1 MSNNNFS
8 SRAALFA
15 SPVTSAA
22 TKKTSF
28 ASRAAVFASPGDVV
42 PKKKV
47 AREKPLSAPVFEEDN
62 ILENVPEDVLVAP
75 EAPEVPE
82 AIEDVPEAPEA
93 PESVQDLPEASEDV
107 LEEEEPMD
115 VDTSNMPSPQ
125 KATPRRQATATSS
138 PPRGDT
144 PCSKSTTPRRKSARK
159 SMPTPGKRLFFTSK
173 DQQDEE
179 RKTDESTQLE
189 LLMAN
194 NQVEEMPQVVKDLV
208 QDKKEMAVYSSKLK
222 REIEDIRAVK
232 TSRET
237 MLKQAEEV
245 TSSAHISSV
254 TQKTIAPLDFSI
266 RKEEKPEETV
276 KRLFGSFL
284 SITEEGGEMRQAKR
298 EKEVVDRENE
308 KLKNKLL
315 QLVKIQKEADEHCA
329 EMALKY
335 QDQQKGLAELDEKFE
350 KLGQLKSRFQPTRMV
365 FGF

>member
-1 MSNNNFS
+1 MSDNNFS

-22 TKKTSF
+22 SKKTSF

-47 AREKPLSAPVFEEDN
+47 AREKPLSAPVFEDAN
-62 ILENVPEDVLVAP
+62 GPEDVP
-75 EAPEVPE
+75 EAPKTPE
-82 AIEDVPEAPEA
+82 AVEDVPEAPEA
-93 PESVQDLPEASEDV
+93 VEDLPEASEDV

-115 VDTSNMPSPQ
+115 VDTWNMPSPQ
-125 KATPRRQATATSS
+125 KATPRRQAPATSS
-138 PPRGDT
+138 SPRGDT

-173 DQQDEE
+173 DHQDEE

-208 QDKKEMAVYSSKLK
+208 QDKKEMAIYSAKLK

-237 MLKQAEEV
+237 MLKQADEV

-254 TQKTIAPLDFSI
+254 TQTTIAPLDFSI

-298 EKEVVDRENE
+298 EMEVVDRENE
-308 KLKNKLL
+308 QLKNKLL
-315 QLVKIQKEADEHCA
+315 QLVEIQKEADEHCA

-335 QDQQKGLAELDEKFE
+335 QEQQKGLAELDEKFE
-350 KLGQLKSRFQPTRMV
+350 KLEQLKSRFQPTRMV

>member
-1 MSNNNFS
+1 MSKKTFS
-8 SRAALFA
+8 TRAALFA
-15 SPVTSAA
+15 SPVTSGAP
-22 TKKTSF
+22 KKSTF
-28 ASRAAVFASPGDVV
+28 ASRAAVFASPGDAV

-47 AREKPLSAPVFEEDN
+47 AREKPLSAPVFEMDN
-62 ILENVPEDVLVAP
+62 DPEDVPAAPGSPKTP
-75 EAPEVPE
+75 EAV
-82 AIEDVPEAPEA
+82 EDVPE
-93 PESVQDLPEASEDV
+93 DSEDV
-107 LEEEEPMD
+107 LDDEEPMD

-125 KATPRRQATATSS
+125 KATPRRQAPATSAAQRSPS

-144 PCSKSTTPRRKSARK
+144 PCSKSTTPRRKSGRK

-173 DQQDEE
+173 DNEDEA

-194 NQVEEMPQVVKDLV
+194 NQVEEMPQVVKDLL
-208 QDKKEMAVYSSKLK
+208 QDKKEMATYSAKLK

-237 MLKQAEEV
+237 MLRQAEEV
-245 TSSAHISSV
+245 TSSAHVSSV

-266 RKEEKPEETV
+266 RKEEKPEELV

-284 SITEEGGEMRQAKR
+284 SITEEGGEMRQAGM
-298 EKEVVDRENE
+298 EKEMVDRENE

-315 QLVKIQKEADEHCA
+315 QLVEIQKEADEHCA
-329 EMALKY
+329 EMSLKY
-335 QDQQKGLAELDEKFE
+335 QEQQKGLAELDKKFE
-350 KLGQLKSRFQPTRMV
+350 KLEQLKSRFQPTRMV